1 MARDLRPGPRTM
13 DGLRWLA
20 RVGPASIEAWGLAG
34 GWNRSTTYR
43 HAERLVDRGWASTQ
57 PTTRGGGSLIYA
69 TRDGVS
75 ISGVRASALSGP
87 PAPTTW
93 AHCTACGWVAA
104 WLTRRGRHMV
114 GPRELLADDQWQGEL
129 RWSERGSI
137 RTRGHRPDLLAAM
150 THDGPLMPVEVE
162 LATKSIARLRAV
174 LALHARWITT
184 SRVRA
189 LVYVCGTENLAQRVR
204 DEARPLGLSDQRR
217 TLRIELLD
225 SVKAATR
232 ANGSQISGRGAEEA
246 A

>member
-87 PAPTTW
+87 PRR
-93 AHCTACGWVAA
+93 
-104 WLTRRGRHMV
+104 RRGR
-114 GPRELLADDQWQGEL
+114 
-129 RWSERGSI
+129 
-137 RTRGHRPDLLAAM
+137 T
-150 THDGPLMPVEVE
+150 
-162 LATKSIARLRAV
+162 
-174 LALHARWITT
+174 
-184 SRVRA
+184 
-189 LVYVCGTENLAQRVR
+189 AQR
-204 DEARPLGLSDQRR
+204 AG
-217 TLRIELLD
+217 
-225 SVKAATR
+225 
-232 ANGSQISGRGAEEA
+232 GSRHG
-246 A
+246 